1 MKNRISFPYH
11 ALRDFLILWST
22 QSLSQ
27 LGSSMTGF
35 ALTLWLYQ
43 ETGSAL
49 QTAALAIT
57 TYAPYVLVSIFA
69 GALSDR
75 WNKKRTMLVCDAV
88 AALSTVVMFTL
99 YASGLLRGWH
109 LYVLNVVSGL
119 MNTFQRPASDVTM
132 TLITPKEHYQRTSGL
147 WSFSSSLI
155 TILCPMLATAL
166 YASLG
171 MTAIVALDL
180 FTFALAFLAL
190 LCLVKVPQ
198 PTAVTGRQESMA
210 EAVRSGLR
218 WLRRNPMIL
227 TLILFMAGV
236 NLVASMFDAV
246 LPAYVLPSPKGSEQ
260 ILAWVNAS
268 AGAACLLGS
277 LVVSM
282 QRKPKDR
289 LRLIY
294 RTMLFSLTIEN
305 FVLAFTREPVLWC
318 LAQTIGWFVVPI
330 MSASLDVVLRTTIPV
345 EMQGRVYAC
354 RNSLQFF
361 TIPVGL
367 FLGGLLVDEV
377 FEPLMA
383 LVRADSPLTL
393 LFGSGKGSGAAVVML
408 LLGLSDAAVC
418 LIAGRHLKKY
428 RFEEQTASAAE

>member
-1 MKNRISFPYH
+1 
-11 ALRDFLILWST
+11 
-22 QSLSQ
+22 
-27 LGSSMTGF
+27 MTSF
-35 ALTLWLYQ
+35 ALTLWLYH

-75 WNKKRTMLVCDAV
+75 WNKKRTMLICDAA
-88 AALSTVVMFTL
+88 AALSTVVMFAL
-99 YASGLLRGWH
+99 YATGFLQGWH
-109 LYVLNVVSGL
+109 LYVLNAISGL
-119 MNTFQRPASDVTM
+119 TNTFQRPASDVTM

-171 MTAIVALDL
+171 MTAIVTLDL

-190 LCLVKVPQ
+190 LCLVKVPE
-198 PTAVTGRQESMA
+198 PTHCTDRKESMT
-210 EAVRSGLR
+210 EAVQSGLR

-246 LPAYVLPSPKGSEQ
+246 LPAYVLPNPRGSEQ
-260 ILAWVNAS
+260 VLAWVNAS
-268 AGAACLLGS
+268 AGLACLLGS
-277 LVVSM
+277 LTVTI

-318 LAQTIGWFVVPI
+318 IAQMIGWFVVPI
-330 MSASLDVVLRTTIPV
+330 MSASLDVVLRTAIPV
-345 EMQGRVYAC
+345 EMQGRIYAC

-377 FEPLMA
+377 FEPLMT
-383 LVRADSPLTL
+383 LVRADSPLAM

-408 LLGLSDAAVC
+408 LLGLAGAAVC
-418 LIAGRHLKKY
+418 LLAGRNLKQY
-428 RFEEQTASAAE
+428 RFEEQPASARTESSAICG